1 VTDIPL
7 TGDNDAIEFH
17 IEGRAEAD
25 PDHKVTLNVN
35 VVGPGY
41 LRTLGIALLK
51 GRDFSAGDTQATPP
65 VALIN
70 QAMAHKLWANED
82 PIGRR
87 ISSDGQHWTTIEGVV
102 GDVRQGGLSAEPQP
116 EVYLS
121 YLQDP
126 FAWPYLTMLVRT
138 SFDPMKL
145 VASLQGAIWSVEKDL
160 PISSVATM
168 EEIRSR
174 SIAQP
179 RLTALLLTVFAA
191 LALLLAA
198 VGIYGVMAYT
208 VTQRT
213 HEMGLRMALGAR
225 AVDVVTL
232 VTGQGMLL
240 AAMGVA
246 VGLAAAFGLTGALE
260 KFLWRVQPTDPVT
273 FIAVSL
279 LLAAVA
285 LLASYVPARRAT
297 HVDPMVALRY
307 E

>member
-1 VTDIPL
+1 MGSVTAGRKRQLKEGSRGLTANRRRNRIRGTLVVAEIALAVVLLIGAGLMIKTFALLNGVDPGLHPENVLTLNLAIGGKKYAETQTRAPFVADILHRVEQVPGVQSAAVVTDIPL
-7 TGDNDAIEFH
+7 SGDNDAIEFH

-126 FAWPYLTMLVRT
+126 FAWPY
-138 SFDPMKL
+138 P
-145 VASLQGAIWSVEKDL
+145 
-160 PISSVATM
+160 
-168 EEIRSR
+168 
-174 SIAQP
+174 
-179 RLTALLLTVFAA
+179 
-191 LALLLAA
+191 
-198 VGIYGVMAYT
+198 
-208 VTQRT
+208 
-213 HEMGLRMALGAR
+213 
-225 AVDVVTL
+225 
-232 VTGQGMLL
+232 
-240 AAMGVA
+240 
-246 VGLAAAFGLTGALE
+246 
-260 KFLWRVQPTDPVT
+260 
-273 FIAVSL
+273 
-279 LLAAVA
+279 
-285 LLASYVPARRAT
+285 
-297 HVDPMVALRY
+297 
-307 E
+307 